1 MSNLVKVTVDGVTV
15 EVPAGTSILQA
26 CETAGAEIP
35 RFCYHERLSVAGNCR
50 MCLVEVERAPK
61 PVASCA
67 MPVAPDMVVHTGTDM
82 VKDAREGVME
92 FLLINHPLDCPIC
105 DQGGECDL
113 QDQALGYG
121 HDASRFA
128 DNKRAVEEKFMGPLV
143 KTQMTRCIHCTRC
156 VRFSTEVA
164 GVPEIGAIGRGEDME
179 ITTYLEASLDSEL
192 SGNVIDLCPVG
203 ALTSKPYAFTAR
215 PWELRKTE
223 TIDVMD
229 AVGSSIRV
237 DARGREV
244 MRILPRNHDDVNE
257 EWISDKTRFV
267 WDGINRQRLDR
278 PYVRTKGKLVE
289 ASWTEAFEVVKGRLN
304 DGAKVAALSG
314 DLACAEGQYA
324 LKQLMDSIG
333 SPHYDCRPAGS
344 ALSGPRANY
353 ILNGGFASVEDA
365 DCLLLIGVN
374 PRLEAAVFNARI
386 RKRWR
391 AGNFPVAAIGQ
402 IADLTYPV
410 ENLGAGP
417 ETLQALLNGELDFAR
432 VLGSCTRPMI
442 ILGEAAVTREDG
454 AAVFDMAL
462 ELAEKIGA
470 VSSDWVGFGIL
481 HNAAGRVGGL
491 DVGFIPSQGGRDTAG
506 IIQGAAKGE
515 VETVILLGADEA
527 NIDGL
532 GDAFV
537 IYVGSHGDAGAARA
551 DVILPAAAYTEKQA
565 IFVNA
570 EGRVQMTEMAT
581 LPPGDAREDWK
592 IFRALSGALGKPLGF
607 DTIEDLRRLMFA
619 EAPQLAEMDMVPQTQ
634 TPTKIGGGAIAASA
648 FTNWV
653 DDFYFTN
660 PIARASVTMA
670 ECAQA
675 RAERQAQVE
684 RTGTDGN

>member
-1 MSNLVKVTVDGVTV
+1 MSDLVKVTVDGVTV
-15 EVPAGTSILQA
+15 EVPVGTSILQA

-67 MPVAPDMVVHTGTDM
+67 MPVAPDMVVHTGSDM

-143 KTQMTRCIHCTRC
+143 KTEMTRCIHCTRC

-203 ALTSKPYAFTAR
+203 ALTSKPYAFSAR

-229 AVGSSIRV
+229 ALGSSIRV

-244 MRILPRNHDDVNE
+244 MRIMPRNHDDVNE
-257 EWISDKTRFV
+257 EWISDKSRFV

-278 PYVRTKGKLVE
+278 PYLRTKGKLAE
-289 ASWTEAFEVVKGRLN
+289 ASWSEVFEAIASRVG
-304 DGAKVAALSG
+304 DGAKVAAIAG
-314 DLACAEGQYA
+314 DLACVESQYA
-324 LKQLMDSIG
+324 LKQLMMAIG
-333 SPHYDCRPAGS
+333 STHLDCRPVGS
-344 ALSGPRANY
+344 ALQGPRANY
-353 ILNGGFASVEDA
+353 ILNAGLAGVEEA
-365 DCLLLIGVN
+365 DGLVLIGVN

-391 AGNFPVAAIGQ
+391 AGHFPIALIGEA
-402 IADLTYPV
+402 ADLTYPV

-417 ETLQALLNGELDFAR
+417 ETLQALIKGDLAFSKTLTT
-432 VLGSCTRPMI
+432 CQRPMI
-442 ILGEAAVTREDG
+442 ILGEAAVSRADG
-454 AAVFDMAL
+454 AAIFDMAL
-462 ELAEKIGA
+462 DLAEKTGA
-470 VSSDWVGFGIL
+470 ISGNWNGFGVL

-491 DVGFIPSQGGRDTAG
+491 DIGFLPAAGGCDTAG
-506 IIQGAAKGE
+506 IQQAAEKGDI
-515 VETVILLGADEA
+515 ETVFLLGADELDMDRFGSA
-527 NIDGL
+527 C
-532 GDAFV
+532 V
-537 IYVGSHGDAGAARA
+537 IYIGSHGDAGAARA
-551 DVILPAAAYTEKQA
+551 DIILPAACYTEKQA
-565 IFVNA
+565 IYVNT
-570 EGRVQMTEMAT
+570 EGRVQMTERAT
-581 LPPGDAREDWK
+581 LPPGEAREEWK
-592 IFRALSGALGKPLGF
+592 IFRALSGALGKALPF
-607 DTIEDLRRLMFA
+607 DRIEELRQHVFA
-619 EAPQLAEMDMVPQTQ
+619 EVPHLAVMDEQASAGHPQKL
-634 TPTKIGGGAIAASA
+634 GGGQIDSASFGHA
-648 FTNWV
+648 VN
-653 DDFYFTN
+653 DFYFSN
-660 PIARASVTMA
+660 PIARASMTMA
-670 ECAQA
+670 QCAQA
-675 RAERQAQVE
+675 RAERQARTE
-684 RTGTDGN
+684 RTGTNGN